1 MASSNPSHLVS
12 EGGSSVAVDSG
23 DPRRMSYTRSGRR
36 YKGSFEMS
44 ESGQADGS
52 GASAPTDLQQVL
64 QLLMEDRRQRE
75 EEIAAERRQR
85 EEETERR
92 LREMQQHVDSLL
104 RVVEKT
110 TSGLGLGAGGSHESE
125 AKVSKLTEADD
136 IEAYLTTFER
146 LMGAFSVPKE
156 RWVFKLAPQLTG
168 KAQQAY
174 AALDLT
180 QTTDYDQVK
189 SAILKRYNVTEE
201 TYRTRLRAV
210 TRGKQ
215 ESYAEMATR
224 VVDLTRKWTR
234 RCAADADAV
243 REAIAVEQLLNSMPA
258 AVRVWVAERKPQ
270 TVAEA
275 GKLADD
281 HMEAR
286 GSVEGSKQP
295 NPQEGPRGAGP
306 RQCYACGKP
315 GHIARDCLQQGAG
328 DAQAKGEPGT
338 SNTGQ
343 GGREQVRCFRC
354 HQKGHFANK
363 CPTQQVFFSYKVSA
377 GHKGPAR
384 AGAVEE
390 TPVEGIVLDTGA
402 AKTMIHRD
410 LVPVDKVSSETVNI
424 QCAHGDIVS
433 YPMAEVSMRVGNHP
447 FTVKAAVSDRL
458 PVPVLVGREVPE
470 FDKLLGATLCGGSTE
485 AAKVVANPSQRRQEK
500 LSGREREDHEREL
513 GATEAVLGPETSPWR
528 DEPLGLT
535 EPIVARRLSARQQER
550 IRRDTV
556 VSQEKGGGV

>member
-12 EGGSSVAVDSG
+12 EVGSSVAVDSG
-23 DPRRMSYTRSGRR
+23 DPLCMSYTRSGRR
-36 YKGSFEMS
+36 YKGSVEMS
-44 ESGQADGS
+44 EETAQTGTAAEAGRTGTVDV
-52 GASAPTDLQQVL
+52 QQVL
-64 QLLMEDRRQRE
+64 QMLLEDRRQRE
-75 EEIAAERRQR
+75 Q
-85 EEETERR
+85 ETERR
-92 LREMQQHVDSLL
+92 LQEMQQHVDSLL

-201 TYRTRLRAV
+201 TYRTRLRAA

-215 ESYAEMATR
+215 ESYVEMATR
-224 VVDLTRKWTR
+224 VMDLTRKWTR

-295 NPQEGPRGAGP
+295 IPQEGPRGAGP

-338 SNTGQ
+338 SNTVQ
-343 GGREQVRCFRC
+343 GDREQVRCFRC

-363 CPTQQVFFSYKVSA
+363 CPMQQVFFSYKVPA
-377 GHKGPAR
+377 GHNGLAR
-384 AGAVEE
+384 TGAVEE
-390 TPVEGIVLDTGA
+390 TPVDGIVLDTGA

-410 LVPVDKVSSETVNI
+410 LVPIEKVSSKTVNI

-447 FTVKAAVSDRL
+447 FTVQAAVSDRL

-485 AAKVVANPSQRRQEK
+485 ATKEVVANPSQRRQEK
-500 LSGREREDHEREL
+500 LSGRVQEDHEREL
-513 GATEAVLGPETSPWR
+513 GAIEAVPGPEAGPWR

>member
-1 MASSNPSHLVS
+1 MS
-12 EGGSSVAVDSG
+12 EVGSSVAVDSG
-23 DPRRMSYTRSGRR
+23 DPRCMSYTRSGRQ

-44 ESGQADGS
+44 EETGTAVEAGRTGTVDV
-52 GASAPTDLQQVL
+52 QQVL
-64 QLLMEDRRQRE
+64 QMLLEDRRQRE
-75 EEIAAERRQR
+75 V
-85 EEETERR
+85 ETERR
-92 LREMQQHVDSLL
+92 LQEMQQHVESLL
-104 RVVEKT
+104 KVVEKT
-110 TSGLGLGAGGSHESE
+110 TSGLGLGAGGSHEGE

-146 LMGAFSVPKE
+146 LMEAFSVPKE

-174 AALDLT
+174 AALDLDKT
-180 QTTDYDQVK
+180 ADYDQVK

-210 TRGKQ
+210 SRGKQ

-224 VVDLTRKWTR
+224 VMDLTRKWTR
-234 RCAADADAV
+234 QCVADADAV
-243 REAIAVEQLLNSMPA
+243 REVIAVEQLLNSMPA

-286 GSVEGSKQP
+286 GNVEESKQP
-295 NPQEGPRGAGP
+295 DLQGGPRGAGP

-315 GHIARDCLQQGAG
+315 GHIARDCL
-328 DAQAKGEPGT
+328 AKVEPGA

-343 GGREQVRCFRC
+343 GDREQVRCFRC

-363 CPTQQVFFSYKVSA
+363 CPTQQVFFSYQVRT
-377 GHKGPAR
+377 GHNGPAR

-410 LVPVDKVSSETVNI
+410 LVPVERVSRETVDI

-433 YPMAEVSMRVGNHP
+433 YPMAEVSMRVGDHP
-447 FTVKAAVSDRL
+447 FTVQAAVSDRL
-458 PVPVLVGREVPE
+458 PVPVLVGREVRG
-470 FDKLLGATLCGGSTE
+470 FDELLGATLCGGSTE
-485 AAKVVANPSQRRQEK
+485 ATKVVAANPSQRGQQKGSE
-500 LSGREREDHEREL
+500 HAREL
-513 GATEAVLGPETSPWR
+513 GAIGGVPVPETGPWR

-535 EPIVARRLSARQQER
+535 EPIVVEKLSERQQEQ
-550 IRRDTV
+550 IWRDTV
-556 VSQEKGGGV
+556 MSQEKGGGV

>member
-1 MASSNPSHLVS
+1 MS
-12 EGGSSVAVDSG
+12 EVGSSVAVDSG
-23 DPRRMSYTRSGRR
+23 DRRRMSYTRSGRR

-75 EEIAAERRQR
+75 EEIAAERRQW

-110 TSGLGLGAGGSHESE
+110 TSRLGLGAGGSHESE
-125 AKVSKLTEADD
+125 AKVSKFTEADD

-146 LMGAFSVPKE
+146 LMGAFSVSKE

-224 VVDLTRKWTR
+224 VMDLTRKWTR
-234 RCAADADAV
+234 RCVADADAV

-286 GSVEGSKQP
+286 GSMEGSKQP
-295 NPQEGPRGAGP
+295 NAQEGPRGAGP

-315 GHIARDCLQQGAG
+315 GHIARDCLQQGAR
-328 DAQAKGEPGT
+328 DVQAKGEPGT

-343 GGREQVRCFRC
+343 GDREQVRCFRC

-363 CPTQQVFFSYKVSA
+363 CPTQHVLFTYRVPA
-377 GHKGPAR
+377 GHNGLAR

-390 TPVEGIVLDTGA
+390 TPVDGVVLDTGA

-410 LVPVDKVSSETVNI
+410 LVPVEKVSSETVNI

-433 YPMAEVSMRVGNHP
+433 YPMAEVSMRVGDQP
-447 FTVKAAVSDRL
+447 FTVQAAVSDRL
-458 PVPVLVGREVPE
+458 PVPVLEGREVPE

-500 LSGREREDHEREL
+500 LSEREREDHEREL
-513 GATEAVLGPETSPWR
+513 DATEAVPGPEEGPWR

-550 IRRDTV
+550 IRRDIV